1 MNIIIINTSY
11 LIINKIMSY
20 ILWIIFGL
28 IASVI
33 IYWLI
38 DWESHNNNDDY

>member
-1 MNIIIINTSY
+1 MNY
-11 LIINKIMSY
+11 VF
-20 ILWIIFGL
+20 WIIFGL
-28 IASVI
+28 VASII